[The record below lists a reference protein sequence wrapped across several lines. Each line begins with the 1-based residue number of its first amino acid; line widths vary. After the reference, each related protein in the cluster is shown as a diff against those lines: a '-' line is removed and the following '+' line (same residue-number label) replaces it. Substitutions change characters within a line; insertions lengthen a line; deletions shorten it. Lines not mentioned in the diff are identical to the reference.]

1 MKSISSTLIA
11 LFLSVAALSA
21 QTQRTVK
28 TTVADVLA
36 QMDNL
41 RPGDSGKLM
50 TDLTACGEEGVSMLA
65 AMLETADAGRSRRAE
80 TALTLLT
87 RYAAQPENEP
97 KRQSVAAVYGKALQ
111 TVAGTAAKSFFIAQ
125 LQQIGNAGSV
135 PLLRRYLSDPALCS
149 QTAAALGA
157 IGGTDAGNALLEAL
171 PASDGACRGA
181 IIDALAGTATPGTEE
196 ALSALT
202 GTGNGSY
209 DQAIARA
216 LARCGSA
223 ASLDWL
229 AAQAKGTGYVWE
241 PGGVTAS
248 YVALLK
254 RAGAQGNASR
264 VAKDASALL
273 KSAAKAGRMHTRA
286 AALEVLFSVK
296 KGEEAELLLAAL
308 NDPDREY
315 RQAALQSASGIRDAE
330 AYKEIIKRLP
340 KLKPAARADAL
351 NWIASQGGQ
360 PEVAQTIRTLEIK
373 YELPALLVLQNQL
386 KDTDFEVKKAAAW
399 ALVNVRDRGAVPLL
413 VELLGSDDAE
423 LTALGKA
430 TLAAFDGDVS
440 TAVARA
446 LPSLPARGKIAA
458 LELLALRK
466 ANDQVNTVYNAV
478 ASPHKEV
485 KTAALR
491 ALKEVV
497 TGKELIRLF
506 GMLQQAP
513 AADVPAM
520 QEAIASA
527 LAGQSPREQLNTF
540 VEQMYR
546 AGDSKKQLFYP
557 LLARTGEAKALEI
570 IVSGYRTGTGET
582 REAAFAALTRFAGTG
597 ALDELLAVASGS
609 PDAVLAG
616 RALEAY
622 VRQVAGSDMTP
633 QNRVIFL
640 RKAMEA
646 ARNDSQRIRVLQEIA
661 KTGTFQALLYA
672 GSFLENSALQ
682 QVAAAAVIDIALAHR
697 EYAGPDVNRLLERAA
712 GLWNGPDAA
721 EKRKAVSAW
730 LQEAPA
736 GGFVSMFNGRDLT
749 GWKGLVG
756 TPLTR
761 PRMSAAQLAKAQA
774 KADETARRDWKV
786 ENGCLVF
793 EGDGFDNL
801 CTEKRYGDFEMYVDW
816 RLDPAGPE
824 ADAGIYLRGT
834 PQVQIWDTARV
845 KAGAQVGSGGLYNNR
860 VNPSKPLEVADN
872 RLGEWNTFFIRM
884 TGDRVTVYLNGKLVT
899 DNVIL
904 ENYWD
909 AGLPVPLVEQIELQA
924 HGSKVYYR
932 NLYIRELERP
942 EPFRLPAE
950 EEKAGFRVLFDG
962 THMHEWTGNTRDY
975 VLENGCIVMHPTQ
988 SFGGNLYTKE
998 EFGDFVYRFEF
1009 CLTPAANNGV
1019 GIRTPMEGDA
1029 AYVGMEVQIL
1039 DCEHPVYKDI
1049 TPLQHHGS
1057 VYGILPAMKHACN
1070 PVGEWNTEEIMAHGD
1085 HIRVTVNGVV
1095 IVDGNIRDAVKNG
1108 TPDGQEHPGLFNK
1121 KGHIAFLGH
1130 GSEVKFRNI
1139 RIKELK

>member
-1 MKSISSTLIA
+1 MF
-11 LFLSVAALSA
+11 LFVAALSA

-41 RPGDSGKLM
+41 RPGDSDKLM
-50 TDLTACGEEGVSMLA
+50 TDLAACGDEGVSMLA
-65 AMLETADAGRSRRAE
+65 AMLETNDAGRSRRAE
-80 TALTLLT
+80 TALALLT
-87 RYAAQPENEP
+87 RYAAQSANEP
-97 KRQSVAAVYGKALQ
+97 ERPAMAAAYGKALQ
-111 TVAGTAAKSFFIAQ
+111 TVTGTAAKSFFIAQ
-125 LQQIGNAGSV
+125 LQQIGGNESV
-135 PLLRRYLSDPALCS
+135 PLLRTYLAYPALCGGA
-149 QTAAALGA
+149 AAALGA
-157 IGGTDAGNALLEAL
+157 IGGTEAGKALLDAL
-171 PASDGACRGA
+171 PASEGACRGA
-181 IIDALAGTATPGTEE
+181 VIDALGSTGVAGAEE
-196 ALSALT
+196 ALLALT
-202 GTGNGSY
+202 GTGDGSY
-209 DQAIARA
+209 DKAIAGA

-223 ASLDWL
+223 ASLNWL
-229 AAQAKGTGYVWE
+229 SARAKGGGYVWE

-254 RAGAQGNASR
+254 RAGEQENTSR
-264 VAKDASALL
+264 VAKEAAALL
-273 KSAAKAGRMHTRA
+273 KNAAKAGQRHTRA
-286 AALEVLFSVK
+286 AALEVLFSVR
-296 KGEEAELLLAAL
+296 KGEEADLLLSAL
-308 NDPDREY
+308 NDSDREY
-315 RQAALQSASGIRDAE
+315 RLAALQSASGIRE
-330 AYKEIIKRLP
+330 PEVYKELVKRLP
-340 KLKPAARADAL
+340 KFKPETKVDVL
-351 NWIASQGGQ
+351 NWIASQGAY
-360 PEVAQTIRTLEIK
+360 PEVAQIIRTLEIK

-386 KDTDFEVKKAAAW
+386 KDTNPEVKKAAAW
-399 ALVNVRDRGAVPLL
+399 ALVKVRDRGAVPLL

-430 TLAAFDGDVS
+430 TLAAFDGDVA
-440 TAVARA
+440 TTVARA
-446 LPSLPARGKIAA
+446 VPSLPNRGKIAA

-466 ANDQVNTVYNAV
+466 ANDQVNTVYNAI
-478 ASPHKEV
+478 ASPDKEV

-491 ALKEVV
+491 ALKDVV

-513 AADVPAM
+513 AEDVPAM

-527 LAGQSPREQLNTF
+527 LAGQSPREQLNTV

-557 LLARTGEAKALEI
+557 LLARTGEAKALEM
-570 IVSGYRTGTGET
+570 IVSGFRTGTGET
-582 REAAFAALTRFAGTG
+582 REAAFEALTRFAGTG

-609 PDAVLAG
+609 PDAALAG
-616 RALEAY
+616 RASEAY

-633 QNRVIFL
+633 ENRMIFL

-646 ARNDSQRIRVLQEIA
+646 ARNDSQRISVLQAIA
-661 KTGTFQALLYA
+661 ETGTFHALLYA
-672 GSFLENSALQ
+672 GSFLENNALQ
-682 QVAAAAVIDIALAHR
+682 QVAAAAVVDIALAHP

-721 EKRKAVSAW
+721 AKRKAVAAW
-730 LQEAPA
+730 LKEAPS

-761 PRMSAAQLAKAQA
+761 ARMSAPQLAKVQA

-801 CTEKRYGDFEMYVDW
+801 CTEKPYGDFEMYVDW
-816 RLDPAGPE
+816 RLDPAGTE

-845 KAGAQVGSGGLYNNR
+845 KVGAQVGSGGLYNNR
-860 VNPSKPLEVADN
+860 VNPSKPLRVADN

-884 TGDRVTVYLNGKLVT
+884 TGDRVTVYLNGELVT

-909 AGLPVPLVEQIELQA
+909 AALPVPPVEQIELQA

-962 THMHEWTGNTRDY
+962 TNMHEWTGNTRDY
-975 VLENGCIVMHPTQ
+975 VLEDGCIVMHPTQ
-988 SFGGNLYTKE
+988 SFGGNLYTKD
-998 EFGDFVYRFEF
+998 EFGDFIYRFEF
-1009 CLTPAANNGV
+1009 QLTPAANNGV

-1029 AYVGMEVQIL
+1029 AYMGMEVQIL

-1070 PVGEWNTEEIMAHGD
+1070 PVGEWNTEEIMAQGD
-1085 HIRVTVNGVV
+1085 RIRVTVNGVV
-1095 IVDGNIRDAVKNG
+1095 VVDGNIRDAVRNG

>member
-1 MKSISSTLIA
+1 MKFIYSTLIA
-11 LFLSVAALSA
+11 MFFSVAALSA

-41 RPGDSGKLM
+41 RRGESGKLM
-50 TDLTACGEEGVSMLA
+50 ADLA
-65 AMLETADAGRSRRAE
+65 AA
-80 TALTLLT
+80 
-87 RYAAQPENEP
+87 
-97 KRQSVAAVYGKALQ
+97 YGKALQ
-111 TVAGTAAKSFFIAQ
+111 TVTGTAAKAFFITR
-125 LQQIGNAGSV
+125 LQQIGSSESV
-135 PLLRRYLSDPALCS
+135 PMLRKYLSDPALCAN
-149 QTAAALGA
+149 TAAALGA
-157 IGGTDAGNALLEAL
+157 IGGTEAGNALLEAL
-171 PASDGACRGA
+171 PASEGTCR
-181 IIDALAGTATPGTEE
+181 E
-196 ALSALT
+196 ALLDAVAATEVPGAEKALLALT
-202 GTGNGSY
+202 ETNAVET
-209 DQAIARA
+209 DKALARA
-216 LARCGSA
+216 LGRCGSD

-229 AAQAKGTGYVWE
+229 AGKAKHAGYAWE
-241 PGGVTAS
+241 PGGITAS

-254 RAGAQGNASR
+254 RTGEQGNAAR

-273 KSAAKAGRMHTRA
+273 KNAAKAGEMQTRA

-296 KGEEAELLLAAL
+296 KGEEAALLLAAL
-308 NDPDREY
+308 NDPDRAF
-315 RQAALQSASGIRDAE
+315 RQAALQGASGIREAE

-340 KLKPAARADAL
+340 KFKPEVKADVL
-351 NWIASQGGQ
+351 NWIASQGAQ
-360 PEVAQTIRTLEIK
+360 PEVARTIRTLEIK

-399 ALVNVRDRGAVPLL
+399 ALVKVRDRGAVPLL
-413 VELLGSDDAE
+413 VGLLGSDDAG
-423 LTALGKA
+423 LTALGQA
-430 TLAAFDGDVS
+430 TLEAFDDDVS
-440 TAVARA
+440 TQVARA
-446 LPSLPARGKIAA
+446 VPSLPNRGKIAA
-458 LELLALRK
+458 LEILALRK
-466 ANDQVNTVYNAV
+466 ANDNVNTVYNLV
-478 ASPHKEV
+478 ASSDKEV
-485 KTAALR
+485 KIAALR

-513 AADVPAM
+513 TEDVPAI
-520 QEAIASA
+520 QEAIAAA
-527 LAGQSPREQLNTF
+527 LAGRSPREQLNTII
-540 VEQMYR
+540 EQMYR
-546 AGDSKKQLFYP
+546 AGDSKKYLFYP

-570 IVSGYRTGTGET
+570 ILSGFRTGTGVT
-582 REAAFAALTRFAGTG
+582 KEAAFAALTRFEGTG
-597 ALDELLAVASGS
+597 ALDELLAIGAGS
-609 PDAVLAG
+609 PDAAVSAQ
-616 RALEAY
+616 ALDAY
-622 VRQVAGSDMTP
+622 VHQVAVSGMTAE
-633 QNRVIFL
+633 NRLIFL
-640 RKAMEA
+640 RKAMEVT
-646 ARNDSQRIRVLQEIA
+646 RNDAQRIPVLQEIA
-661 KTGTFQALLYA
+661 KTGSFQALLYA
-672 GSFLENSALQ
+672 GSFLEDNALQ
-682 QVAAAAVIDIALAHR
+682 QVAAHAVIDIALAHP
-697 EYAGPDVNRLLERAA
+697 EYAGPDIKRLLERAA
-712 GLWNGPDAA
+712 AVVTGPDAA
-721 EKRKAVSAW
+721 AKRQAVAAW
-730 LQEAPA
+730 LEEAPA

-761 PRMSAAQLAKAQA
+761 ARMSAAQLVKAQA

-801 CTEKRYGDFEMYVDW
+801 CTEKPYGDFEMYVDW

-845 KAGAQVGSGGLYNNR
+845 KVGAQVGSGGLYNNR
-860 VNPSKPLEVADN
+860 VNPSKPLKVADN

-884 TGDRVTVYLNGKLVT
+884 VGDRVTVYLNGELVT

-909 AGLPVPLVEQIELQA
+909 AALPVPPVEQIELQA

-962 THMHEWTGNTRDY
+962 TNMHEWTGNTRDY

-988 SFGGNLYTKE
+988 SFGGNLYTKN
-998 EFGDFVYRFEF
+998 EFADFIYRFEF

-1057 VYGILPAMKHACN
+1057 VYGILPAMEHACN
-1070 PVGEWNTEEIMAHGD
+1070 PVGEWNTEEIMACGD
-1085 HIRVTVNGVV
+1085 RIRVTVNGVV
-1095 IVDGNIRDAVKNG
+1095 VVDGNIREAVKNG

-1121 KGHIAFLGH
+1121 KGHIGFLGH